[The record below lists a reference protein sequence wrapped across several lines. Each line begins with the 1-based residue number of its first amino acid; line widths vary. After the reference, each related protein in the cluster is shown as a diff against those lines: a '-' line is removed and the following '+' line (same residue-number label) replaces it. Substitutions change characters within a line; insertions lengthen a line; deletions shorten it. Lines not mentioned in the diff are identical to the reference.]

1 MKYSIRASFTLLFV
15 AVTVSILMLCWGAN
29 RWYLGTYYAR
39 ERQNNII
46 EVYAEID
53 MLILE
58 GADKDTLSVKLEQF
72 SDQYNISMI
81 LMTSLGENIFSSS
94 ADAPTMWRKIQR
106 YILGIDRNKNEI
118 LYKFD
123 TYEILKTY
131 EKRIDAYYLEAWG
144 FFSDNSLFMMT
155 TPLASIDE
163 SVNISTRFLT
173 NMGIIAVIFSSIII
187 YIATRQITEPILKLT
202 DISAKVSNLDFSEKF
217 ESKNMNGDSDEITM
231 LGNNINIMSEK
242 LKHTIEDLK
251 AANSMLQK
259 DIDEKIKIDNMRK
272 EFLSNVSHELKTPIA
287 LIQGY
292 AEGLLEGI
300 SDDKENRDFYCE
312 IIMDEAGKMNKIV
325 RQLLDLSHIES
336 DDSAVSMEKF
346 DLVELLD
353 GLLHSFDLNFKQK
366 SVELQFTKMV
376 SPVMVIG
383 DEFKIEEVITNYISN
398 ALNHV
403 SGDKIIRLSVEES
416 EKSVRVLIYNTGELI
431 PENDLPEIWGK
442 FYKVDKARTREY
454 GGSGIGLSIVKAIM
468 EAHNQKFGVK
478 NCENGVE
485 FWFELSKE
493 KIS

>member
-1 MKYSIRASFTLLFV
+1 VRYSIRTSFTVLFV
-15 AVTVSILMLCWGAN
+15 AVTVAILMLCWGAN
-29 RWYLGTYYAR
+29 RWYLGTYYTR
-39 ERQNNII
+39 ERQNTII

-53 MLILE
+53 RLILE
-58 GADKDTLSVKLEQF
+58 GADKDTLSLKLEQF

-81 LMTSLGENIFSSS
+81 LMTSVGENIFSSS
-94 ADAPTMWRKIQR
+94 ADAPTMWGKIQK

-123 TYEILKTY
+123 TYEILRTY

-144 FFSDNSLFMMT
+144 FFSDNSLFMMS

-163 SVNISTRFLT
+163 SVNISSKFLT
-173 NMGIIAVIFSSIII
+173 NMGIIAVIFSSVII
-187 YIATRQITEPILKLT
+187 YIATRQITEPILRLT

-217 ESKNMNGDSDEITM
+217 EPKDMNGDSDEITM
-231 LGNNINIMSEK
+231 LGNNINIMSER
-242 LKHTIEDLK
+242 LKRTIEDLK
-251 AANSMLQK
+251 AANRMLQK

-336 DDSAVSMEKF
+336 DDNAISMETF
-346 DLVELLD
+346 NLVELLE

-366 SVELQFTKMV
+366 SVELQFTKIV
-376 SPVMVIG
+376 SPLMVIG
-383 DEFKIEEVITNYISN
+383 DEFKIEEILTNYLSN

-403 SGDKIIRLSVEES
+403 SGDKIIRLSVEEL

-478 NCENGVE
+478 NCDNGVE
-485 FWFELSKE
+485 FWFELSKAM
-493 KIS
+493 

>member
-1 MKYSIRASFTLLFV
+1 MRYSIRTSFTVLFV
-15 AVTVSILMLCWGAN
+15 AVTVAILMLCWGAN
-29 RWYLGTYYAR
+29 RWYLGTYYTR
-39 ERQNNII
+39 ERQNTII

-53 MLILE
+53 RLILE
-58 GADKDTLSVKLEQF
+58 GADKDTLSLKLEQF

-81 LMTSLGENIFSSS
+81 LMTSVGENIFSSS
-94 ADAPTMWRKIQR
+94 ADAPTMWGKIQK

-123 TYEILKTY
+123 TYEILRTY

-144 FFSDNSLFMMT
+144 FFSDNSLFMMS

-163 SVNISTRFLT
+163 SVNISSKFLT
-173 NMGIIAVIFSSIII
+173 NMGIIAVIFSSVII
-187 YIATRQITEPILKLT
+187 YIATRQITEPILRLT

-217 ESKNMNGDSDEITM
+217 EPKDMNGDSDEITM
-231 LGNNINIMSEK
+231 LGNNINIMSER
-242 LKHTIEDLK
+242 LKRTIEDLK
-251 AANSMLQK
+251 AANRMLQK

-336 DDSAVSMEKF
+336 DDNAISMETF
-346 DLVELLD
+346 NLVELLE

-366 SVELQFTKMV
+366 SVELQFTKIV
-376 SPVMVIG
+376 SPLMVIG
-383 DEFKIEEVITNYISN
+383 DEFKIEEILTNYLSN

-403 SGDKIIRLSVEES
+403 SGDKIIRLSVEEL

-478 NCENGVE
+478 NCDNGVE
-485 FWFELSKE
+485 FWFELSKAM
-493 KIS
+493 